1 MIIYEYG
8 LIYWIMVKNK
18 FIKLVLYIDDIFK
31 ILGLFIIIEDILCLF
46 FIFIVFVY
54 KKNKVLWKIK
64 FFN

>member
-8 LIYWIMVKNK
+8 LIYWIMENNI

-31 ILGLFIIIEDILCLF
+31 ILGLLIIIEDILCLF

-54 KKNKVLWKIK
+54 LKK
-64 FFN
+64 